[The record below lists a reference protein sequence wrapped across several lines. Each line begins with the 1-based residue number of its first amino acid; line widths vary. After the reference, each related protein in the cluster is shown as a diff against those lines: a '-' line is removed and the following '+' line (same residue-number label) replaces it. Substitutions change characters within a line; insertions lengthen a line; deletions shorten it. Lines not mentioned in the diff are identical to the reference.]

1 MSLSKISAAVFN
13 AATDAQQRS
22 TDSIGKF
29 KLDYDELDTSE
40 ESKTALKIKT
50 VQIRRFHADIVHSLY
65 TIGHYLNECQEKLN
79 DDELWEIWKETELSD
94 TLSSFSIKSL
104 QNLVNSARDIKDSE
118 DIASVGLYV
127 ISKSENPQAAFLR
140 L

>member
-1 MSLSKISAAVFN
+1 MSLSKISTAVFN
-13 AATDAQQRS
+13 TTSDAQQKN
-22 TDSIGKF
+22 TDPIGEF

-40 ESKTALKIKT
+40 ELKAALKIKT
-50 VQIRRFHADIVHSLY
+50 VQIRRLHADIVQSLY
-65 TIGHYLNECQEKLN
+65 TLGHHLNDCQGQLE
-79 DDELWEIWKETELSD
+79 DDELWEIWKETELAD

-104 QNLVNSARDIKDSE
+104 QNLVNSARNIKDSE

-140 L
+140 F